1 MTEFY
6 TDAVKE
12 LKNIYD
18 NLNRKYYDNELPEVV
33 ITIQSSHLKARL
45 MDGFHLTVGEL
56 KAMKKK
62 HFTKSIY
69 PQNILADL

>member
-18 NLNRKYYDNELPEVV
+18 NLNRKYYNDELPEVV
-33 ITIQSSHLKARL
+33 ITIQSSPKGLSYGWFAPDRWGIES
-45 MDGFHLTVGEL
+45 D
-56 KAMKKK
+56 
-62 HFTKSIY
+62 
-69 PQNILADL
+69 